1 MADVGIA
8 RKLDQG
14 TGYGRPPQHI
24 DDELVRVGPGTPCG
38 ELMRRYWHPIA
49 LAEQATTRPR
59 KIRILGEDLILFRDR
74 KGRPGLLYPRCMHRG
89 TTLFYGKVED
99 EGIRCCYHGWLF
111 AADGTC
117 LDQPCEPEHG
127 LHRDIARQPWYPVEE
142 RYGLVFAYL
151 GPAEKKPILPRY
163 DILEELEPGQSI
175 LARQMGAQTGDGT
188 MPVAP
193 YSWVH
198 LNDNVIDPYHVYVLH
213 STFSN
218 VQFSHQF
225 IVKPHKVDFFQSD
238 CGICYSAVRDMGDG
252 RLLDR
257 VSSFIM
263 PCIMSVPDTRG
274 DLQHRRS
281 SRIGWI
287 VPMDDESFTTFSAG
301 TIDKGE
307 KALYQPLDFNGK
319 TWAQMT
325 EAEHQETPGDYEAQS
340 GQGTISLHSE
350 EHLAQSDR
358 GIVMMRRL
366 LKEQMKLVAQG
377 GDPINVAYDLSK
389 ATIKV
394 PSGNFFRKAEAA
406 E

>member
-1 MADVGIA
+1 
-8 RKLDQG
+8 
-14 TGYGRPPQHI
+14 
-24 DDELVRVGPGTPCG
+24 
-38 ELMRRYWHPIA
+38 
-49 LAEQATTRPR
+49 
-59 KIRILGEDLILFRDR
+59 
-74 KGRPGLLYPRCMHRG
+74 MHRG

-111 AADGTC
+111 AAEGKC

-151 GPAEKKPILPRY
+151 GPPEKKPILPRY
-163 DILEELEPGQSI
+163 DILEELEPNQDI

-238 CGICYSAVRDMGDG
+238 CGVCYSAVRDMGDG

-287 VPMDDESFTTFSAG
+287 VPIDDDSFTTFSAG
-301 TIDKGE
+301 TIAKGE
-307 KALYQPLDFNGK
+307 NALFQPLDFNGK

-325 EAEHQETPGDYEAQS
+325 EAEHQDTPGDFEAQF

-366 LKEQMKLVAQG
+366 LKEQMKLVAEG
-377 GDPINVAYDLSK
+377 GDPINVSYDLAK